1 MVPVTA
7 VPGLATN
14 CKEATRKRTCA
25 EKIVVAAKACVLL
38 LRCAVKAQFFPCFS
52 ACYIVAA
59 SLATVACEAP
69 VSSSEME
76 PPSYSEPAPASA
88 RDAAVSTNG
97 KSDAGVSVG
106 DAGSGSST
114 EGVDPVAV
122 LESIARGGYATS
134 SAFTRV
140 TAAPYESAAAAGTM
154 VSEWVSSFALN
165 DYLAIAPEVTG
176 SGATVPPGTT
186 IVRAVLGEDGGV
198 GKLTVMTKGPPGF
211 NAALGDWWFA
221 VTDPDGLPLEEDGG
235 AEMGKLS
242 GCYSCHVPRSGDG
255 YLFGVPLTD
264 RSVDASVPR

>member
-1 MVPVTA
+1 
-7 VPGLATN
+7 
-14 CKEATRKRTCA
+14 
-25 EKIVVAAKACVLL
+25 
-38 LRCAVKAQFFPCFS
+38 VKSQSFPCFS
-52 ACYIVAA
+52 ACCIAAFFLAPLSVAA
-59 SLATVACEAP
+59 TACEPP
-69 VSSSEME
+69 VASSEME
-76 PPSYSEPAPASA
+76 PPSYSEPVPSSA
-88 RDAAVSTNG
+88 RDAGAAATNG
-97 KSDAGVSVG
+97 KTDAAASPG
-106 DAGSGSST
+106 DAGSSSST

-165 DYLAIAPEVTG
+165 EYLAIAPEVTG

-198 GKLTVMTKGPPGF
+198 DKLTVMAKGPPGF

-242 GCYSCHVPRSGDG
+242 GCYSCHVPRSNDG

-264 RSVDASVPR
+264 RSVDAGAPR